1 MGVFPFLSPRII
13 EGSPVGV
20 PHEGSVNFD
29 SWILSLMTLPDPPR
43 RSNEGFKIQ
52 NLTQN
57 VTLHDSSMKMQH
69 MTKQNLHLEVSSRT
83 RIIIFFRGLFIRG
96 FYPGTLK
103 HAPKTGKGISRR
115 KKRGMLRF
123 EQRCSENLKRL
134 NCGSSKKE

>member
-1 MGVFPFLSPRII
+1 MGVFSFLSPRII

-43 RSNEGFKIQ
+43 RSNDSFEGFKIQ

-83 RIIIFFRGLFIRG
+83 RILKKIRGLFLRG
-96 FYPGTLK
+96 FYLGTLK
-103 HAPKTGKGISRR
+103 HAPNFLQRISLYFRVL
-115 KKRGMLRF
+115 LRV
-123 EQRCSENLKRL
+123 QLRHLL
-134 NCGSSKKE
+134 LGHAV

>member
-1 MGVFPFLSPRII
+1 MGVFSFLSPRII

-83 RIIIFFRGLFIRG
+83 RI
-96 FYPGTLK
+96 
-103 HAPKTGKGISRR
+103 
-115 KKRGMLRF
+115 
-123 EQRCSENLKRL
+123 
-134 NCGSSKKE
+134 